1 MANLYP
7 PGIKYKI
14 YIVNHISGEHSFGE
28 QLPACVL
35 YDTRFDFDTEKQAE
49 DWINQ
54 LGEKNQEYVILK
66 SYRIH

>member
-7 PGIKYKI
+7 PAIKYKI
-14 YIVNHISGEHSFGE
+14 YIFNRIPDQHSSRE
-28 QLPACVL
+28 QLSAYAL

-54 LGEKNQEYVILK
+54 LGEKDQEYIILK
-66 SYRIH
+66 VYQMH